1 MLLNARMDSI
11 SVLSEAI
18 ATFKLKDKYIN
29 RPRPW
34 RWTSCV
40 SWAPHYILLSYPLLI
55 CTCLMLPLVSTGNV
69 LTLNDTICT
78 CQSINTTQ
86 SGPQMQRSERH
97 VPRRGAS
104 SWSPSKTSIKSRVH
118 VVLLSSPKWSKERVM
133 WLTVGKGEETSKVLA
148 NKTSRERDSTSD
160 HLLCGFSSREASP
173 LVPLK
178 SDRINVFWKC
188 LYGLK
193 CW

>member
-1 MLLNARMDSI
+1 MSLKMNKLCF
-11 SVLSEAI
+11 LSPTLHPA
-18 ATFKLKDKYIN
+18 FLPSNYL
-29 RPRPW
+29 
-34 RWTSCV
+34 
-40 SWAPHYILLSYPLLI
+40 YLSYAALGLYWKRSN
-55 CTCLMLPLVSTGNV
+55 LEWHHMHM
-69 LTLNDTICT
+69 
-78 CQSINTTQ
+78 SINKYTQ
-86 SGPQMQRSERH
+86 SGPQKQRGERH

-133 WLTVGKGEETSKVLA
+133 WLTVGRGEETSKVLA
-148 NKTSRERDSTSD
+148 NKTSRERDSISD

-173 LVPLK
+173 LVPLE